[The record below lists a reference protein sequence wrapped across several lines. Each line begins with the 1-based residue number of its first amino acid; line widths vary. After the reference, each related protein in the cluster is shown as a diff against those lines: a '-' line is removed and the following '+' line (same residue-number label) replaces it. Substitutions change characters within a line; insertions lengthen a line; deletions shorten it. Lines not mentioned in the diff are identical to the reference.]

1 MLKPIRSTD
10 ARLNSPTDQIPQQR
24 ASKAQK
30 TLQFTAQSNFPL
42 PSSFVIQGGAR
53 ANCAAIQMDDERQAK
68 KPRIRSRPSTPVDKT
83 LKGQQYKSASG
94 WRLEDLRNCSVEIVH
109 GVDPRQMIPEKFFDF
124 KHLGQYDEGTVTGS
138 WTRV

>member
-124 KHLGQYDEGTVTGS
+124 KHLGQYDEGTVTAS
-138 WTRV
+138 WNTV

>member
-10 ARLNSPTDQIPQQR
+10 ARLNFPTDQMPQQR
-24 ASKAQK
+24 VSKAQK

-53 ANCAAIQMDDERQAK
+53 ANCAAIRMDDERQAK

-83 LKGQQYKSASG
+83 LTGQQYKSASG

-124 KHLGQYDEGTVTGS
+124 KHLGQYDEGTVTAS
-138 WTRV
+138 WNTV

>member
-1 MLKPIRSTD
+1 
-10 ARLNSPTDQIPQQR
+10 
-24 ASKAQK
+24 
-30 TLQFTAQSNFPL
+30 
-42 PSSFVIQGGAR
+42 
-53 ANCAAIQMDDERQAK
+53 MDDERQAK

-124 KHLGQYDEGTVTGS
+124 KHLGQYDEGTVTAS
-138 WTRV
+138 WNTV